1 MLSPYLVENRYLAV
15 KRCKHGLFMYNR
27 NDAFVGRGLDLYGE
41 WCDFEIQLLRQVI
54 RLGDTVLDAAGPDQ
68 VGEGNGMRADSGA
81 GVDAGVA
88 QPDKLPKQLD
98 LKIAPLA
105 VEVEAA
111 ADKRVVAVVHEQAVL
126 APLDRQI
133 PVFDEVGRQHP
144 FPPFA

>member
-41 WCDFEIQLLRQVI
+41 WCDFEIQLLRQFI
-54 RLGDTVLDAAGPDQ
+54 RLGDT
-68 VGEGNGMRADSGA
+68 
-81 GVDAGVA
+81 GVDAGATIGTHTVAFANLVGPGGVEDGVA
-88 QPDKLPKQLD
+88 QPDNLPKQLD

-133 PVFDEVGRQHP
+133 PVFDE
-144 FPPFA
+144 